1 MLTLVLCALA
11 HSSKTWAGD
20 GATLGELSPGD
31 ALRGDASRAS
41 PLLTKMPAGLDV
53 PASSLVMAGNQL
65 ALNAPAVAPTPDDF
79 SVSEFRPRKRNPS
92 AAIPG
97 YGSGDPMFRTTTV
110 WQRLHEF
117 KAQDRVRVLTLWEMG
132 GSNVSLQAGKRG
144 DPWLQW
150 SSSWTGRGQVGHGL
164 LDRVLAASLSGMAN
178 RASASRYTLASS
190 APPKPLLI
198 NPVPASK

>member
-1 MLTLVLCALA
+1 MVTLVLCALA
-11 HSSKTWAGD
+11 HGSKTWAGD
-20 GATLGELSPGD
+20 GAALGEPSPGE
-31 ALRGDASRAS
+31 AARGNPSLSKTVGGLAAPTSMLAIASN
-41 PLLTKMPAGLDV
+41 PF
-53 PASSLVMAGNQL
+53 

-92 AAIPG
+92 AAISD

-164 LDRVLAASLSGMAN
+164 LDRVLAASVSGMAN
-178 RASASRYTLASS
+178 RANASRYASASS
-190 APPKPLLI
+190 VPPKPLLTS
-198 NPVPASK
+198 PVPASK